1 MRIDYIRNLAIAVTT
16 AVLEVGIVFIPAAV
30 AIVGAVENGGA
41 WGLVAGAIAFVGLC
55 ISSAVFFCLS
65 EIADNTAE
73 ISKMLAE
80 VTNRETQGSP
90 ALPKKG

>member
-1 MRIDYIRNLAIAVTT
+1 
-16 AVLEVGIVFIPAAV
+16 
-30 AIVGAVENGGA
+30 
-41 WGLVAGAIAFVGLC
+41 VAGAIAFVGLC

-80 VTNRETQGSP
+80 VANRETQGSP

>member
-1 MRIDYIRNLAIAVTT
+1 LRLFVCT
-16 AVLEVGIVFIPAAV
+16 ADADPEAERF
-30 AIVGAVENGGA
+30 
-41 WGLVAGAIAFVGLC
+41 GLVAGAIAFVGLC

-90 ALPKKG
+90 ALPKKGKNGS